1 MEKWEYLIDDDI
13 RRSALKEYLEELGLG
28 GWELVTMVQHTENS
42 ELFLAI
48 SKQPSKT
55 TS

>member
-1 MEKWEYLIDDDI
+1 MNKWEYLIDDGI
-13 RRSALKEYLEELGLG
+13 KRSALKEYLEELSSG
-28 GWELVTMVQHTENS
+28 GWELVTMVQHTENA

-48 SKQPSKT
+48 SKKPSET

>member
-13 RRSALKEYLEELGLG
+13 RRSALKEYLEELSLG